1 MFEVLH
7 TRMFDKC
14 LRKLPEELR
23 EWIDKVEGQLTSNPY
38 VGDQLQ
44 APWLREKKLG
54 KFRVYY
60 LIYDE
65 LSIVYLVAI
74 SEKKDQQRVI
84 NSIFYALDR
93 YREEITRMKKM
104 GNL

>member
-1 MFEVLH
+1 MFEVLR
-7 TRMFDKC
+7 TKMFDKR
-14 LRKLPEELR
+14 LRKLPAEFRGWVDKIEE
-23 EWIDKVEGQLTSNPY
+23 QLMLNPY

-44 APWLREKKLG
+44 VPWLREKKLG

-65 LSIVYLVAI
+65 LSIVYLAAI
-74 SEKKDQQRVI
+74 SEKKDQQQVI

-93 YREEITRMKKM
+93 YREEITKLKKKDRF
-104 GNL
+104 